1 MEARDSISNAF
12 LVFLDLTD
20 EKGGEEINPRVYQ
33 TVQHMGNAVHEF
45 DTTFNALN
53 MNRGVYPF

>member
-20 EKGGEEINPRVYQ
+20 EKGGEGINPRAYQ

-53 MNRGVYPF
+53 A